1 MLQVNNISIQ
11 FGGKSLFQPTTFA
24 VSDKERIGLV
34 GKNGAGKSTLLKILT
49 GEVSATEGSV
59 NQPKEYT
66 KGYLKQ
72 DLPPQNK
79 NSVWEEVMLAFE
91 ELQNLE
97 KKVASLQHEM
107 ETRTDYE
114 SEAYYDLIE
123 EYTKAH
129 DRLDRYE
136 GENIDKRIESVLLGL
151 GFKREDFSKS
161 VDTFSGGW
169 RMRIELAKLLLQQP
183 DLLLLDEPTN
193 HLDIHSIIWLEQ
205 FLVNYPGAVILVSH
219 DRSFMRSIV
228 NRIIEIELGKV
239 SDYKAGYDKYL
250 ELKKDRIEKSIN
262 AHKNQQKE
270 IEQIKRNIEKFRAK
284 ASKAK
289 FAQSLIKQLDRTE
302 IIEVEQEE
310 TSAMRFRFPE
320 GKRSGKSVVK
330 LNHIHHAFGNKVV
343 LKDAHFE
350 LLKGEKV
357 AFVGKNGMGK
367 TTMARI
373 IAGEL
378 KPTSGQIEFSQ
389 NTELNYFAQL
399 QSGTLDETLTVFQT
413 IDNAA
418 TGEMRTQVRNLL
430 GAFLFSGD
438 DVEKKVKVLSG
449 GEKSRLALAKLL
461 LRPSNFL
468 LLDEPTN
475 HLDLSSKKILK
486 EAIQKYQEACIIVS
500 HDRDFLE
507 GLTSRVI
514 EFTEDGLVEYLGDIN
529 YFLEKRKVE
538 DFKQLELSENKK
550 TKPAAA
556 REEQKKQEEKQP
568 VVIDKQLKSKIQKLE
583 KEISD
588 SETELKALEKKLQS
602 SYDDETAKMYH
613 QIEQKIEQLT
623 EEWMALGEQVS

>member
-11 FGGKSLFQPTTFA
+11 FSGKALFQPCSFS
-24 VSDKERIGLV
+24 VNEKERIGLV

-49 GEVSATEGSV
+49 GEVNATEGTV

-72 DLPPQNK
+72 DLPPENK
-79 NSVWEEVMLAFE
+79 NTVWDEVMQAFE
-91 ELQNLE
+91 ELQKIE
-97 KKVASLQHEM
+97 KKVAELQHEM
-107 ETRTDYE
+107 ENRTDYD
-114 SEAYYDLIE
+114 SEAYYELIE

-136 GENIDKRIESVLLGL
+136 GENIDKKIETVLMGL
-151 GFKREDFSKS
+151 GFKREEFEKS

-205 FLVNYPGAVILVSH
+205 FLLTYPGAIILVSH

-228 NRIIEIELGKV
+228 NRIIEIELGRV
-239 SDYKAGYDKYL
+239 NDYKAGYDKYL
-250 ELKKDRIEKSIN
+250 ELKKDRIEKSIS

-289 FAQSLIKQLDRTE
+289 FAQSLIKQLDKTE

-310 TSAMRFRFPE
+310 TSSMRFRFPE
-320 GKRSGKSVVK
+320 GKRAGKSVVK
-330 LNHIHHAFGNKVV
+330 LSHIHHAFGNKVV
-343 LKDAHFE
+343 LKDATFE

-373 IAGEL
+373 ISGEL

-389 NTELNYFAQL
+389 NTELSYFAQL
-399 QSGTLDETLTVFQT
+399 QSGTLEESLTVFET
-413 IDNAA
+413 IDNVA
-418 TGEMRTQVRNLL
+418 TGDMRTQVRNLL

-438 DVEKKVKVLSG
+438 DVDKKVKVLSG

-461 LRPSNFL
+461 LKPSNFL

-486 EAIQKYQEACIIVS
+486 EAIQKYQEACVIVS

-538 DFKQLELSENKK
+538 DFKQLELSGNKK
-550 TKPAAA
+550 AKP
-556 REEQKKQEEKQP
+556 EEKAIEKN
-568 VVIDKQLKSKIQKLE
+568 VVEEKPKVDKQLKNRIQKLE
-583 KEISD
+583 KEIE
-588 SETELKALEKKLQS
+588 ETEQQMKEMESKLQVQYDEKTANQYHSLEQKLEK
-602 SYDDETAKMYH
+602 
-613 QIEQKIEQLT
+613 LT
-623 EEWMALGEQVS
+623 EEWVSLEEG

>member
-11 FGGKSLFQPTTFA
+11 FGGKALFQPCSFS
-24 VSDKERIGLV
+24 VNEKERIGLV

-49 GEVSATEGSV
+49 GEVNATEGSV

-72 DLPPQNK
+72 DLPPENK
-79 NSVWEEVMLAFE
+79 NTVWNEVMQAFE
-91 ELQNLE
+91 ELQKIE
-97 KKVASLQHEM
+97 KKVAELQHEM
-107 ETRTDYE
+107 ENRTDYD
-114 SEAYYDLIE
+114 SEAYYELIE

-136 GENIDKRIESVLLGL
+136 GENIDKKVETVLMGL
-151 GFKREDFSKS
+151 GFKREEFEKS

-205 FLVNYPGAVILVSH
+205 FLLTYPGAIILVSH

-239 SDYKAGYDKYL
+239 NDYKAGYDKYL
-250 ELKKDRIEKSIN
+250 ELKKDRIEKSIS

-289 FAQSLIKQLDRTE
+289 FAQSLIKQLDKTE
-302 IIEVEQEE
+302 IIEIEQEE
-310 TSAMRFRFPE
+310 TSSMKFRFPE
-320 GKRSGKSVVK
+320 GKRAGKSVVK
-330 LNHIHHAFGNKVV
+330 LSHIHHAFGNKVV
-343 LKDAHFE
+343 LKDANFE

-373 IAGEL
+373 ISGEL

-389 NTELNYFAQL
+389 NTELSYFAQL
-399 QSGTLDETLTVFQT
+399 QSGTLEESLTVFET
-413 IDNAA
+413 IDNVA
-418 TGEMRTQVRNLL
+418 TGDMRTQVRNLL

-438 DVEKKVKVLSG
+438 DVDKKVKVLSG

-461 LRPSNFL
+461 LKPSNFL

-507 GLTSRVI
+507 GLTSKVI
-514 EFTEDGLVEYLGDIN
+514 EFTEYGLIEYLGDIN

-538 DFKQLELSENKK
+538 DFKQLELSGNKK
-550 TKPAAA
+550 AKPDEKAI
-556 REEQKKQEEKQP
+556 EKNVVEEKP
-568 VVIDKQLKSKIQKLE
+568 KVDKQLKNRIQKLE
-583 KEISD
+583 KEIE
-588 SETELKALEKKLQS
+588 ETEQQMKEMESKLQVQYDEKTATQYHSLEQKLEK
-602 SYDDETAKMYH
+602 
-613 QIEQKIEQLT
+613 LT
-623 EEWMALGEQVS
+623 EEWVGLEEG

>member
-11 FGGKSLFQPTTFA
+11 FGGKALFQPCSFS
-24 VSDKERIGLV
+24 VNEKERIGLV

-49 GEVSATEGSV
+49 GEVNATEGSV

-72 DLPPQNK
+72 DLPPENK
-79 NSVWEEVMLAFE
+79 NSVWDEVMQAFE
-91 ELQNLE
+91 ELQKIE
-97 KKVASLQHEM
+97 KKVADLQHEM
-107 ETRTDYE
+107 ENRTDYD
-114 SEAYYDLIE
+114 SEAYYELIE

-136 GENIDKRIESVLLGL
+136 GENIDKKIETVLMGL
-151 GFKREDFSKS
+151 GFKREDFEKS

-205 FLVNYPGAVILVSH
+205 FLLTYPGAIILVSH

-250 ELKKDRIEKSIN
+250 ELKKDRIEKSIS

-289 FAQSLIKQLDRTE
+289 FAQSLIKQLDKTE

-310 TSAMRFRFPE
+310 TSSMRFRFPE
-320 GKRSGKSVVK
+320 GKRAGKSVVK
-330 LNHIHHAFGNKVV
+330 LSHIRHAFGDKVV
-343 LKDAHFE
+343 LKDANFE

-373 IAGEL
+373 ISGEL

-389 NTELNYFAQL
+389 NTELSYFAQL
-399 QSGTLDETLTVFQT
+399 QSGTLEESLTVFET
-413 IDNAA
+413 IDNVA
-418 TGEMRTQVRNLL
+418 TGDMRTQVRNLL

-438 DVEKKVKVLSG
+438 DADKKVKVLSG

-461 LRPSNFL
+461 LKPSNFL

-507 GLTSRVI
+507 GLTDRVI
-514 EFTEDGLVEYLGDIN
+514 EFTEEGLVEYLGDIN
-529 YFLEKRKVE
+529 YFLDKRKVE
-538 DFKQLELSENKK
+538 DFKQLELSGNNKTKQENKPIEK
-550 TKPAAA
+550 AVV
-556 REEQKKQEEKQP
+556 EEKP
-568 VVIDKQLKSKIQKLE
+568 KVDKQLKNKIQKLE
-583 KEISD
+583 KEIE
-588 SETELKALEKKLQS
+588 ETEQQLKELEQKLQTQYNDKTATEYHALEQKL
-602 SYDDETAKMYH
+602 EK
-613 QIEQKIEQLT
+613 LT
-623 EEWMALGEQVS
+623 EEWVSLEE